1 MRLSHLL
8 KSSEEDLENL
18 SIVNKA
24 LAVNLVEQPKII
36 ELLKLN
42 LVKKKCDKKRTVE
55 SEEQLQ
61 VIKVREE
68 KIKELSMVIQADKIH
83 VNHAAQDK
91 HLDPTAVRPPIF
103 AWLLGRRLLPSLYTP
118 TPLGRGSSH
127 APV

>member
-42 LVKKKCDKKRTVE
+42 LVKKKCDKKRT
-55 SEEQLQ
+55 
-61 VIKVREE
+61 
-68 KIKELSMVIQADKIH
+68 
-83 VNHAAQDK
+83 
-91 HLDPTAVRPPIF
+91 
-103 AWLLGRRLLPSLYTP
+103 GRAR
-118 TPLGRGSSH
+118 SSCR
-127 APV
+127 